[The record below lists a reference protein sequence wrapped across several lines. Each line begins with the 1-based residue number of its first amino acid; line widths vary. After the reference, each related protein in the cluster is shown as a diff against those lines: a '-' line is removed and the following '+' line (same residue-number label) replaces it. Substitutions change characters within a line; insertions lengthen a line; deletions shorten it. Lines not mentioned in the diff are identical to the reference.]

1 MVDLREVRIT
11 NLHLKI
17 LVSQITEKNVSS
29 QEDPWQG
36 RHCFVPYQVSPP
48 IPTHQEQVPEP
59 YKWTEVGGM
68 HHSSS
73 GSEANQQEGS
83 AFHRHPPRRFQ
94 RS

>member
-1 MVDLREVRIT
+1 MP
-11 NLHLKI
+11 H
-17 LVSQITEKNVSS
+17 
-29 QEDPWQG
+29 
-36 RHCFVPYQVSPP
+36 QVSPP

-94 RS
+94 RSRRGDVSRTLRCEKTLHNSS

>member
-1 MVDLREVRIT
+1 MVDLREIRIM

-17 LVSQITEKNVSS
+17 LASQTTEKNVSL

-36 RHCFVPYQVSPP
+36 RHCFLPYQVSPP

-68 HHSSS
+68 HHSLS

-83 AFHRHPPRRFQ
+83 AFHCHPPR
-94 RS
+94 